1 MPLAGDLGIAAG
13 FASNKA
19 WRITSLD
26 DPSMTFT
33 GQFPAENV
41 QESVG
46 TRQSETVAPQQST
59 PLIQFGSGDT
69 EPIRFR
75 ARIFRTSPVA
85 SSLGDA
91 LANPVGAVIGA
102 LDGQQAAPLTS
113 NGSVKDQIELL
124 KKFARKE
131 IDNASPA
138 FGRQHRCLLQIGTE
152 FSYEV
157 FCRSPGG
164 ISYDDIRSDGT
175 IRGASFEME
184 FIKIK
189 PANLSE
195 QAGVSTAA
203 KVKTV
208 VGVVTTVAGGMSA
221 ILSTRR
227 DKLVNIPGG
236 SLHRI
241 DKFLV
246 AKAGDTYEKVA
257 AKEYGNPM
265 LGVTLRNAQPDKLDL
280 KANDKF
286 FTVNRREILQIPIEP
301 RAVPLREGVETKA
314 LLDAFLALRGKA
326 SSAVA

>member
-1 MPLAGDLGIAAG
+1 MPLIGDLGVASG
-13 FASNKA
+13 FANNKA
-19 WRITSLD
+19 WRLTSLD
-26 DPSMTFT
+26 DPNFKFT
-33 GQFPAENV
+33 GQFAAENIG
-41 QESVG
+41 EKVG
-46 TRQSETVAPQQST
+46 IRQSEVVAPQQST
-59 PLIQFGSGDT
+59 PLIQFGSGEIET
-69 EPIRFR
+69 IKFR
-75 ARIFRTSPVA
+75 ARIFRSSPVA
-85 SSLGDA
+85 GSAFDA
-91 LANPVGAVIGA
+91 LSNPIGTAISALSGDPGPAV
-102 LDGQQAAPLTS
+102 T

-131 IDNASPA
+131 LDESSAA

-157 FCRSPGG
+157 FCQSPGG
-164 ISYDDIRSDGT
+164 ITYDDIRSDGT

-189 PANLSE
+189 PMNLSE

-203 KVKTV
+203 KIKTV
-208 VGVVTTVAGGMSA
+208 IGVVTTVAGGISA
-221 ILSTRR
+221 INATRR

-257 AKEYGNPM
+257 AREYGNPM
-265 LGVTLRNAQPDKLDL
+265 LGVTLRNAQPDKIDL
-280 KANDKF
+280 KENDKY
-286 FTVNRREILQIPIEP
+286 FTVNRREILQISIEP
-301 RAVPLREGVETKA
+301 RAVALREGVESKA

-326 SSAVA
+326 SSAIT